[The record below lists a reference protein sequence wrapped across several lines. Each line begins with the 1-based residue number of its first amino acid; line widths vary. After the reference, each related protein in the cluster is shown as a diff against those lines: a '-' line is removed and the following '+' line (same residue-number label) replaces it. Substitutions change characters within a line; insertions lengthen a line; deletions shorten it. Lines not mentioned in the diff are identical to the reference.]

1 MNRGAA
7 SPESQVSPSRL
18 EVGVTPSRRCG
29 IEVADSTTSRILH
42 ARSVSRR
49 RVSQGPDVK
58 RIHFANPGR
67 QPRAHDVRRVPF
79 RGRCEGQCGIAAEEK
94 AAAATMK
101 QPAEALSAQMM
112 GRGCGSV
119 RCACSRFSRRE
130 AVFIRFA
137 VVTISHRASCVRVGD
152 ERKVRGAAGCGG
164 VPKPRLLT
172 FTSSAEHFGRKL
184 GASWKEHSFAQQLW
198 WLPSNDSK
206 RKQYHVTNEP
216 SVAVTVSNKPQLTT
230 ERASDAGHTS
240 LRAHPLEPSLI
251 VENGEQGRIA
261 SSVSTSPKST
271 SQGEPD
277 EALIV
282 PRSTDSVISATELR
296 VAEVTTLPSFTSG
309 PEKIEPQQEDSEEA
323 SLRVLRSIHPSSAT
337 PAHVVHHSRSREA
350 TPVSPAIAA
359 AATER
364 TRGGGNG
371 SGGNPSIDNILSGII
386 QLLGGDMNLPRP
398 PSMRLPPPP
407 LPPPSQQHH
416 HHKPPSRINNRGP
429 PNFNF
434 PPPPHRPPQLPPH
447 PPHPPPHPPHP
458 PHSAPPRPRPSLP
471 HLPPPHPGHFDTIP
485 RPPPPNFHF
494 PPVNHPNHPHH
505 PQQHIHIVP
514 LPHPPTVYPTPSDVS
529 QLLGLNDPDRQQRPQ
544 HYEDHQ
550 QPQPGAH
557 DTDQHEATPAL
568 SEFPPADN
576 GPEQP
581 TMHRET
587 VRDNGPEVMASATEH
602 LPHSKSTIVLIHE
615 APVSSSPVEEVTP
628 TSVSNDAHVEKT
640 RHEGDE
646 SHDVRPT
653 RTEADLE
660 PSGKVPSGPVSGWLP
675 VFLDSSIRAN
685 SSRVSVNTAEEPE
698 IITEP
703 TEPSVFDITVM
714 HSIGTV
720 SNVVTPSQ
728 TIRPTFSTTA
738 PSVEVETSTESSSP
752 DSDEIEGTEPSDGE
766 VETPSSTH
774 TTKTSNAEREPE
786 VIYGTPKLDNTP
798 STDPTTTLQSSLRS
812 TTTSGLT
819 NAHTAKENESD
830 VVMTL
835 SGKGT
840 LVPEVTHTRPPVKH
854 NQSPTGR
861 PIVIPVEIE
870 DVRPA
875 IGFPPELSHD
885 FPRPQDSHR
894 PQRPGGST
902 SRPRPKEPTGPPRKS
917 TSKPGSPPRRRPGYR
932 PKHNTTLVRIDT
944 CIVGDDSTCDSQLN
958 EWCKAELG
966 VSSCHCRPG
975 FTRTIPRG
983 PCSPVVNVG
992 LTLKLDRLGEQKL
1005 VFNRNYRNPESED
1018 YQLLEYEAKQ
1028 ALHSLF
1034 SKSSFSRLFVDATVN
1049 RFQSA
1054 GSKIMMNATVQLED
1068 NDITRVP
1075 SVKRVLQHEVVNM
1088 INRRNSNI
1096 GESRLFVDGLLNS
1109 GLSVDDVNECNDVS
1123 LNDCS
1128 RNAVCEN
1135 VFGTFR
1141 CTCKAG
1147 YTDKYPDTKW
1157 KSGRTCTAC
1166 APDYCNNR
1174 GDCRITNGQREC
1186 SCRGKYI
1193 GSRCDIDGE
1202 VLGVALGASIT
1213 AVIIIVLTLV
1223 CLCLWNRRWKREQHK
1238 AEVMSAH
1245 SVGSLGYLSKASTLG
1260 PAYRVSVED
1269 RLRWQHIAD
1278 AMGNIYVSHNPYEY
1292 ETQKRD
1298 MYGPVTPYYKTT
1310 SHHTMYS

>member
-1 MNRGAA
+1 MRITSFAGGCIAALAVAWHLVVVYGASADAA
-7 SPESQVSPSRL
+7 SAGSP
-18 EVGVTPSRRCG
+18 GTAD
-29 IEVADSTTSRILH
+29 VA
-42 ARSVSRR
+42 AV
-49 RVSQGPDVK
+49 
-58 RIHFANPGR
+58 
-67 QPRAHDVRRVPF
+67 
-79 RGRCEGQCGIAAEEK
+79 
-94 AAAATMK
+94 
-101 QPAEALSAQMM
+101 SAQSSTSSTHSQESESAPELL
-112 GRGCGSV
+112 RPVTSSNSLLINDATSLELSSSFSSVHTSSVTTVSETSKLPLVLRTEGSQ
-119 RCACSRFSRRE
+119 E
-130 AVFIRFA
+130 
-137 VVTISHRASCVRVGD
+137 TY
-152 ERKVRGAAGCGG
+152 
-164 VPKPRLLT
+164 
-172 FTSSAEHFGRKL
+172 FTSD
-184 GASWKEHSFAQQLW
+184 
-198 WLPSNDSK
+198 DSK
-206 RKQYHVTNEP
+206 RKQHPVTNEP
-216 SVAVTVSNKPQLTT
+216 SVVATVADEPQSSTKRAEEASPSNQRVMDRPSAPSMTT
-230 ERASDAGHTS
+230 DD
-240 LRAHPLEPSLI
+240 
-251 VENGEQGRIA
+251 GEQERTA
-261 SSVSTSPKST
+261 SSIYSSSESN
-271 SQGEPD
+271 SQTEQD
-277 EALIV
+277 SARIV
-282 PRSTDSVISATELR
+282 PMSTDSVISATELR

-309 PEKIEPQQEDSEEA
+309 PAETESQQDDDTEEA

-337 PAHVVHHSRSREA
+337 PAHVVHHSLSREA
-350 TPVSPAIAA
+350 TPVSPAAVAAA

-371 SGGNPSIDNILSGII
+371 SGGEPVHR
-386 QLLGGDMNLPRP
+386 QHPQRHHPTPRRRHEP
-398 PSMRLPPPP
+398 PSTSVNAAAASSAATAFSPTTSSPQATVEDQQPGSPPI
-407 LPPPSQQHH
+407 ST
-416 HHKPPSRINNRGP
+416 SRR
-429 PNFNF
+429 
-434 PPPPHRPPQLPPH
+434 PPHRPPQLPPH

-544 HYEDHQ
+544 HHNGHQ
-550 QPQPGAH
+550 QPPPLPPGAH

-568 SEFPPADN
+568 SEFPPVNN
-576 GPEQP
+576 GPQQP

-587 VRDNGPEVMASATEH
+587 VRDNGPEMMATATEH
-602 LPHSKSTIVLIHE
+602 LPPSKSTIVLIHE

-628 TSVSNDAHVEKT
+628 TSASDDVHVEET
-640 RHEGDE
+640 RHGGDDR
-646 SHDVRPT
+646 HDVRPT
-653 RTEADLE
+653 RTETDLE

-738 PSVEVETSTESSSP
+738 PSVEVGTSTESTSP
-752 DSDEIEGTEPSDGE
+752 DSDEIEGTEASDGE
-766 VETPSSTH
+766 AEPPSSSQGS
-774 TTKTSNAEREPE
+774 KTSNAEREPD

-798 STDPTTTLQSSLRS
+798 STGPTTTLQPSIRS
-812 TTTSGLT
+812 TSTTGLT
-819 NAHTAKENESD
+819 NTHTTKDSESD
-830 VVMTL
+830 VMMTL

-870 DVRPA
+870 DVRPV
-875 IGFPPELSHD
+875 IGFPPELSHG
-885 FPRPQDSHR
+885 FPRPPDGHG
-894 PQRPGGST
+894 PQRPGAST
-902 SRPRPKEPTGPPRKS
+902 SRPRPKEPTGPTRKS
-917 TSKPGSPPRRRPGYR
+917 TSKPGSPSRRRPGYR

-992 LTLKLDRLGEQKL
+992 LTLKLDRLGDQKL

-1096 GESRLFVDGLLNS
+1096 GESRLYVDGLLNS
-1109 GLSVDDVNECNDVS
+1109 GLAVDDVNECNDVT

-1128 RNAVCEN
+1128 KNAICEN

-1174 GDCRITNGQREC
+1174 GDCRIANGQREC

-1223 CLCLWNRRWKREQHK
+1223 CLRRWKREQHK

-1278 AMGNIYVSHNPYEY
+1278 AMGNIYVQPEATAPPKTPPVFATPSRVRSPSPPEENHYSHIQRPRSRGGHSHNPYEY
-1292 ETQKRD
+1292 ETQKRE
-1298 MYGPVTPYYKTT
+1298 MYGQVTPYYKTA

>member
-1 MNRGAA
+1 MRITLAGGCIAALAVAWHLVVVASADAAVAA
-7 SPESQVSPSRL
+7 SAGKSSPVTADL
-18 EVGVTPSRRCG
+18 EAV
-29 IEVADSTTSRILH
+29 
-42 ARSVSRR
+42 
-49 RVSQGPDVK
+49 
-58 RIHFANPGR
+58 
-67 QPRAHDVRRVPF
+67 
-79 RGRCEGQCGIAAEEK
+79 
-94 AAAATMK
+94 
-101 QPAEALSAQMM
+101 PAESSTSSTHSQESETVPERLRPVASKNSLLLNDAASLELSSSFS
-112 GRGCGSV
+112 SV
-119 RCACSRFSRRE
+119 R
-130 AVFIRFA
+130 
-137 VVTISHRASCVRVGD
+137 
-152 ERKVRGAAGCGG
+152 
-164 VPKPRLLT
+164 
-172 FTSSAEHFGRKL
+172 TSSVTTVSETSKL
-184 GASWKEHSFAQQLW
+184 PLVLRTEGSHETDFT
-198 WLPSNDSK
+198 LPDSK
-206 RKQYHVTNEP
+206 RKQHSVTNEP
-216 SVAVTVSNKPQLTT
+216 SVAVTVADKSRSTT
-230 ERASDAGHTS
+230 DHAAHTS
-240 LRAHPLEPSLI
+240 QNNQASAAHPSTLSSSSSNGEREQIVGSISFSDEPSI
-251 VENGEQGRIA
+251 Q
-261 SSVSTSPKST
+261 
-271 SQGEPD
+271 D
-277 EALIV
+277 ELYNAPIV
-282 PRSTDSVISATELR
+282 PRSTASVMSAIELR
-296 VAEVTTLPSFTSG
+296 VAEVTTLPSFTAE
-309 PEKIEPQQEDSEEA
+309 PEGTEPQQDDSEDA

-350 TPVSPAIAA
+350 TPVSTAA

-407 LPPPSQQHH
+407 LPPHSPQQHH

-434 PPPPHRPPQLPPH
+434 PPPPPRPPQLPPH

-529 QLLGLNDPDRQQRPQ
+529 QLLGLNDPDRQQRPHHHQ
-544 HYEDHQ
+544 DDHQ
-550 QPQPGAH
+550 RPPPPATH
-557 DTDQHEATPAL
+557 YTDQYEATPAL
-568 SEFPPADN
+568 SESPPAN
-576 GPEQP
+576 NEPEQP

-587 VRDNGPEVMASATEH
+587 VRDNGPEVMATATEH
-602 LPHSKSTIVLIHE
+602 LPPSKSTIVLIHE

-628 TSVSNDAHVEKT
+628 TSVSDDAAVEET
-640 RHEGDE
+640 RYEGDTR
-646 SHDVRPT
+646 HDVRPT
-653 RTEADLE
+653 MTEGDLE

-675 VFLDSSIRAN
+675 VFLDSSVRAN

-738 PSVEVETSTESSSP
+738 PSVEVEMSTESSST
-752 DSDEIEGTEPSDGE
+752 DADEIEVTQPSDGE
-766 VETPSSTH
+766 AEPPSSSH
-774 TTKTSNAEREPE
+774 TSKTSNAEKEPE
-786 VIYGTPKLDNTP
+786 VIYGTPKLESTP
-798 STDPTTTLQSSLRS
+798 PTAPSTTLQPSLRS
-812 TTTSGLT
+812 TTTAVHSNT
-819 NAHTAKENESD
+819 HTASENESD

-840 LVPEVTHTRPPVKH
+840 LVPDVTHTRPPVKH

-870 DVRPA
+870 DVRPV
-875 IGFPPELSHD
+875 IGFPPELSLG
-885 FPRPQDSHR
+885 FPRPQDGHGS
-894 PQRPGGST
+894 QRPGGST
-902 SRPRPKEPTGPPRKS
+902 SRPRPKEPTGPPRKT
-917 TSKPGSPPRRRPGYR
+917 TSKPGSSPRRRPGYR
-932 PKHNTTLVRIDT
+932 PKHNATLVRIDT

-983 PCSPVVNVG
+983 PCGPVINVG
-992 LTLKLDRLGEQKL
+992 LTLKLDRLGDQKL
-1005 VFNRNYRNPESED
+1005 VFTRHYRNPESED
-1018 YQLLEYEAKQ
+1018 YRLLEYEAKQ

-1096 GESRLFVDGLLNS
+1096 GESRLYVDGLLNS
-1109 GLSVDDVNECNDVS
+1109 GLSVDDVNECNDVG

-1128 RNAVCEN
+1128 KNAVCEN

-1157 KSGRTCTAC
+1157 KSGRTCNAC

-1174 GDCRITNGQREC
+1174 GDCRIANGQREC

-1202 VLGVALGASIT
+1202 VLGVALGASVT

-1278 AMGNIYVSHNPYEY
+1278 AMGNIYVQPEASAPPKTPPGFATPGRVRSPSPQEENHYSHIQRPRSRGAMYGPPPSHNPYEY
-1292 ETQKRD
+1292 EPQKRE
-1298 MYGPVTPYYKTT
+1298 MYAPVTPYYKTA

>member
-1 MNRGAA
+1 M
-7 SPESQVSPSRL
+7 
-18 EVGVTPSRRCG
+18 
-29 IEVADSTTSRILH
+29 
-42 ARSVSRR
+42 
-49 RVSQGPDVK
+49 
-58 RIHFANPGR
+58 
-67 QPRAHDVRRVPF
+67 
-79 RGRCEGQCGIAAEEK
+79 
-94 AAAATMK
+94 
-101 QPAEALSAQMM
+101 
-112 GRGCGSV
+112 
-119 RCACSRFSRRE
+119 
-130 AVFIRFA
+130 
-137 VVTISHRASCVRVGD
+137 
-152 ERKVRGAAGCGG
+152 
-164 VPKPRLLT
+164 
-172 FTSSAEHFGRKL
+172 
-184 GASWKEHSFAQQLW
+184 
-198 WLPSNDSK
+198 
-206 RKQYHVTNEP
+206 
-216 SVAVTVSNKPQLTT
+216 
-230 ERASDAGHTS
+230 
-240 LRAHPLEPSLI
+240 
-251 VENGEQGRIA
+251 
-261 SSVSTSPKST
+261 
-271 SQGEPD
+271 
-277 EALIV
+277 
-282 PRSTDSVISATELR
+282 STDSVISATELR

-309 PEKIEPQQEDSEEA
+309 PAETEPQLDDDTEEA
-323 SLRVLRSIHPSSAT
+323 SLRVLRSIQPSSAT
-337 PAHVVHHSRSREA
+337 PAHVVHHSLSREE
-350 TPVSPAIAA
+350 TPDQQPGSPPIS
-359 AATER
+359 T
-364 TRGGGNG
+364 
-371 SGGNPSIDNILSGII
+371 
-386 QLLGGDMNLPRP
+386 
-398 PSMRLPPPP
+398 
-407 LPPPSQQHH
+407 
-416 HHKPPSRINNRGP
+416 SRH
-429 PNFNF
+429 
-434 PPPPHRPPQLPPH
+434 PPHRPPQLPPH

-544 HYEDHQ
+544 HHDGHQ
-550 QPQPGAH
+550 QPPPLPHGAH
-557 DTDQHEATPAL
+557 DPDQHEATPAL
-568 SEFPPADN
+568 SEFPPAN
-576 GPEQP
+576 NEPEQP

-587 VRDNGPEVMASATEH
+587 VRDNGPEVMATATEH

-615 APVSSSPVEEVTP
+615 APVSSSPVEQVTP
-628 TSVSNDAHVEKT
+628 TSVSGNVHVEET
-640 RHEGDE
+640 RHGGDDR
-646 SHDVRPT
+646 HDVRPT
-653 RTEADLE
+653 RTETDLE
-660 PSGKVPSGPVSGWLP
+660 PSGKLPSGPVSGWLP
-675 VFLDSSIRAN
+675 VFLDSSVRAN
-685 SSRVSVNTAEEPE
+685 SSRVSFNTAEEPE

-728 TIRPTFSTTA
+728 TIRPTFSTTT
-738 PSVEVETSTESSSP
+738 PSVEVGTSTESNSP
-752 DSDEIEGTEPSDGE
+752 DSDEIEGTEASNAQAEPPPSPQG
-766 VETPSSTH
+766 S
-774 TTKTSNAEREPE
+774 KTSNAGREPE

-798 STDPTTTLQSSLRS
+798 STGPTTTLQPSIRS
-812 TTTSGLT
+812 TSTTGLT
-819 NAHTAKENESD
+819 NTHTTKENESD

-840 LVPEVTHTRPPVKH
+840 LVPEVTHTRPPVKY

-870 DVRPA
+870 DVRPV
-875 IGFPPELSHD
+875 IGLPPELSHG
-885 FPRPQDSHR
+885 FPRPPDGHG
-894 PQRPGGST
+894 PQRPGAST
-902 SRPRPKEPTGPPRKS
+902 SRPRPKEPTGPTRKS

-966 VSSCHCRPG
+966 ISSCHCRPG
-975 FTRTIPRG
+975 FTRTVPRG

-992 LTLKLDRLGEQKL
+992 LTLKLDRLGDQKL

-1096 GESRLFVDGLLNS
+1096 GESRLYVDGLLNS
-1109 GLSVDDVNECNDVS
+1109 GLAVDDVNECNDVA

-1128 RNAVCEN
+1128 KNAICEN

-1174 GDCRITNGQREC
+1174 GDCRIANGQREC

-1202 VLGVALGASIT
+1202 VLGVALGGLDYGRYHHRSHPRLPVPLEPSLEARATQGGSD
-1213 AVIIIVLTLV
+1213 
-1223 CLCLWNRRWKREQHK
+1223 
-1238 AEVMSAH
+1238 
-1245 SVGSLGYLSKASTLG
+1245 VGPL
-1260 PAYRVSVED
+1260 D

-1278 AMGNIYVSHNPYEY
+1278 AMGNIYVQPEATAPPKTPPVFATPNRVRSPSPPEENHYSHIQRPRSRGAMYGPPPSHNPYEY
-1292 ETQKRD
+1292 ETQKREI
-1298 MYGPVTPYYKTT
+1298 YGQVTPYYKTA

>member
-1 MNRGAA
+1 M
-7 SPESQVSPSRL
+7 
-18 EVGVTPSRRCG
+18 
-29 IEVADSTTSRILH
+29 
-42 ARSVSRR
+42 
-49 RVSQGPDVK
+49 
-58 RIHFANPGR
+58 
-67 QPRAHDVRRVPF
+67 
-79 RGRCEGQCGIAAEEK
+79 
-94 AAAATMK
+94 
-101 QPAEALSAQMM
+101 
-112 GRGCGSV
+112 
-119 RCACSRFSRRE
+119 
-130 AVFIRFA
+130 
-137 VVTISHRASCVRVGD
+137 
-152 ERKVRGAAGCGG
+152 
-164 VPKPRLLT
+164 
-172 FTSSAEHFGRKL
+172 
-184 GASWKEHSFAQQLW
+184 
-198 WLPSNDSK
+198 
-206 RKQYHVTNEP
+206 
-216 SVAVTVSNKPQLTT
+216 
-230 ERASDAGHTS
+230 
-240 LRAHPLEPSLI
+240 
-251 VENGEQGRIA
+251 
-261 SSVSTSPKST
+261 
-271 SQGEPD
+271 
-277 EALIV
+277 
-282 PRSTDSVISATELR
+282 STDSVISATELR

-309 PEKIEPQQEDSEEA
+309 PAETEPQLDDDTEEA
-323 SLRVLRSIHPSSAT
+323 SLRVLRSIQPSSAT
-337 PAHVVHHSRSREA
+337 PAHVVHHSLSREE
-350 TPVSPAIAA
+350 TPVSPAAAA

-407 LPPPSQQHH
+407 LPPPSPQQHH

-544 HYEDHQ
+544 HHDGHQ
-550 QPQPGAH
+550 QPPPLPHGAH
-557 DTDQHEATPAL
+557 DPDQHEATPAL
-568 SEFPPADN
+568 SEFPPAN
-576 GPEQP
+576 NEPEQP

-587 VRDNGPEVMASATEH
+587 VRDNGPEVMATATEH

-615 APVSSSPVEEVTP
+615 APVSSSPVEQVTP
-628 TSVSNDAHVEKT
+628 TSVSGNVHVEET
-640 RHEGDE
+640 RHGGDDR
-646 SHDVRPT
+646 HDVRPT
-653 RTEADLE
+653 RTETDLE

-675 VFLDSSIRAN
+675 VFLDSSVRAN
-685 SSRVSVNTAEEPE
+685 SSRVSFNTAEEPE

-703 TEPSVFDITVM
+703 PEPSVFDITVM

-728 TIRPTFSTTA
+728 TIRPTFSTTT
-738 PSVEVETSTESSSP
+738 PSVEVGTSTESNSP
-752 DSDEIEGTEPSDGE
+752 DSDEIEGTEASNAQAEPPPSPQG
-766 VETPSSTH
+766 S
-774 TTKTSNAEREPE
+774 KTSNAGREPE

-798 STDPTTTLQSSLRS
+798 STGPTTTLQPSIRS
-812 TTTSGLT
+812 TSTTGLT
-819 NAHTAKENESD
+819 NTYATKENESD

-840 LVPEVTHTRPPVKH
+840 LVPEVTHTRPPVKY

-870 DVRPA
+870 DVRPV
-875 IGFPPELSHD
+875 IGLPPELSHG
-885 FPRPQDSHR
+885 FPRPPDGHG
-894 PQRPGGST
+894 PQRPGAST
-902 SRPRPKEPTGPPRKS
+902 SRPRPKEPTGPTRKS

-944 CIVGDDSTCDSQLN
+944 CIVGDDSTCDSKLN

-966 VSSCHCRPG
+966 ISSCHCRPG
-975 FTRTIPRG
+975 FTRTVPRG

-992 LTLKLDRLGEQKL
+992 LTLKLDRLGDQKL

-1096 GESRLFVDGLLNS
+1096 GESRLYVDGLLNS
-1109 GLSVDDVNECNDVS
+1109 GLAVDDVNECNDVA

-1128 RNAVCEN
+1128 KNAICEN

-1174 GDCRITNGQREC
+1174 GDCRIANGQREC

-1278 AMGNIYVSHNPYEY
+1278 AMGNIYVQPEATAPPKTPPVFATPNRVRSPSPPEENHYSHIQRPRSRGAMYGPPPSHNPYEY
-1292 ETQKRD
+1292 ETQKREI
-1298 MYGPVTPYYKTT
+1298 YGQVTPYYKTA

>member
-1 MNRGAA
+1 MRITSFAGGCIAALAVAWHLVVVYGASADAA
-7 SPESQVSPSRL
+7 SAGSP
-18 EVGVTPSRRCG
+18 
-29 IEVADSTTSRILH
+29 AD
-42 ARSVSRR
+42 V
-49 RVSQGPDVK
+49 
-58 RIHFANPGR
+58 
-67 QPRAHDVRRVPF
+67 
-79 RGRCEGQCGIAAEEK
+79 
-94 AAAATMK
+94 
-101 QPAEALSAQMM
+101 
-112 GRGCGSV
+112 
-119 RCACSRFSRRE
+119 E
-130 AVFIRFA
+130 AVPVQSSTSSTHSQESESVPELLRPVASSNSLLNNDATSLELSSSFLS
-137 VVTISHRASCVRVGD
+137 VHTSSVTTVSETSKLPLVLRTEGSQETD
-152 ERKVRGAAGCGG
+152 
-164 VPKPRLLT
+164 
-172 FTSSAEHFGRKL
+172 FTSD
-184 GASWKEHSFAQQLW
+184 
-198 WLPSNDSK
+198 DSE
-206 RKQYHVTNEP
+206 QHTVTHEP
-216 SVAVTVSNKPQLTT
+216 SVVATVADDPQSSTKPAEDLSQSNQMVMAPPS
-230 ERASDAGHTS
+230 A
-240 LRAHPLEPSLI
+240 PSLTAGD
-251 VENGEQGRIA
+251 GEQELII
-261 SSVSTSPKST
+261 SSILSSSESS
-271 SQGEPD
+271 SQGEQDTAP
-277 EALIV
+277 IV
-282 PRSTDSVISATELR
+282 PRSTNNVISATELR

-309 PEKIEPQQEDSEEA
+309 PVETEPQQDDTEEA

-337 PAHVVHHSRSREA
+337 PAHVVHHSLSREA
-350 TPVSPAIAA
+350 TPVSPSAAA

-364 TRGGGNG
+364 TRGGSNG

-407 LPPPSQQHH
+407 LPPPSPQQHH

-544 HYEDHQ
+544 HHDGHQ
-550 QPQPGAH
+550 HPPPLPPGAH

-568 SEFPPADN
+568 SEFPPINN

-587 VRDNGPEVMASATEH
+587 VRDNGPEVMATATEH

-615 APVSSSPVEEVTP
+615 GPVSSSPVEEVTP
-628 TSVSNDAHVEKT
+628 TSAGDDVHVEKT
-640 RHEGDE
+640 RHDGDE
-646 SHDVRPT
+646 GHDVRPT
-653 RTEADLE
+653 RTETDLE

-738 PSVEVETSTESSSP
+738 PSVEVGTSTESTSP
-752 DSDEIEGTEPSDGE
+752 DSDEIEGTEASDGE
-766 VETPSSTH
+766 LETPPSSQGS
-774 TTKTSNAEREPE
+774 KTSNAEREPE
-786 VIYGTPKLDNTP
+786 VIYGTPKLENTP
-798 STDPTTTLQSSLRS
+798 STGPTTTLQPSIRS
-812 TTTSGLT
+812 TTTTTGHT
-819 NAHTAKENESD
+819 NTHMTKENESD
-830 VVMTL
+830 VVTTL

-840 LVPEVTHTRPPVKH
+840 LAPEVTHTRPPIKH

-870 DVRPA
+870 DVRPV
-875 IGFPPELSHD
+875 IGFPPELSHG
-885 FPRPQDSHR
+885 FPRPQDGHG
-894 PQRPGGST
+894 PQRPGAST

-917 TSKPGSPPRRRPGYR
+917 TSKPGSPARRRPGYR

-992 LTLKLDRLGEQKL
+992 LTLKLDRLGDKKL

-1054 GSKIMMNATVQLED
+1054 GSKVMMNATVQLED

-1096 GESRLFVDGLLNS
+1096 GESRLYVDGLLNS
-1109 GLSVDDVNECNDVS
+1109 GLAVDDVNECNDVT

-1128 RNAVCEN
+1128 KNAICEN

-1174 GDCRITNGQREC
+1174 GDCRIANGQREC

-1278 AMGNIYVSHNPYEY
+1278 AMGNIYVQPEASAPPKTPPVFATPSRVRSPSPPEENHYSHIQRPRSRGAMYGPPPSHNPYEY
-1292 ETQKRD
+1292 ETQKRE
-1298 MYGPVTPYYKTT
+1298 MYGQVTPYYKTA